1 MDDLTVDDPTIDD
14 PTMASIAITDM
25 LERGAL
31 QRVDA
36 GSVDA
41 FLECEGL
48 QVLFFAGSKSQRGD
62 AHDVAVALREV
73 LKDYAGQISAAL
85 VAAPDEAQLQPRFR
99 VLALPSLVLLLGG
112 EILEVIPRVKDWSD
126 YVRAFRRYLGAAA
139 VPAAVPYGESH
150 A

>member
-1 MDDLTVDDPTIDD
+1 MDD
-14 PTMASIAITDM
+14 PTMESIAITDM

-41 FLECEGL
+41 FLTCEGL
-48 QVLFFAGSKSQRGD
+48 QVLFFAGSRSQRGD

-99 VLALPSLVLLLGG
+99 VLALPSLVLLLEG
-112 EILEVIPRVKDWSD
+112 ETLEVIPRVKDWSD
-126 YVRAFRRYLGAAA
+126 YVRAFRRYLGEA
-139 VPAAVPYGESH
+139 VASETALSREAH

>member
-1 MDDLTVDDPTIDD
+1 MDDPTMDD

-36 GSVDA
+36 GSVDT
-41 FLECEGL
+41 FLKCEGL

-85 VAAPDEAQLQPRFR
+85 VAAPDEVQLQPRFR
-99 VLALPSLVLLLGG
+99 VLALPSLVLLLEG
-112 EILEVIPRVKDWSD
+112 ETLEVIPRVKDWSD
-126 YVRAFRRYLGAAA
+126 YVRAFRRYLGEA
-139 VPAAVPYGESH
+139 VAPETASSREAH